1 MKCRIIQFTG
11 AVCWYVYSCCSVSVP
26 SFRCGHSPHLEHMF
40 AGGCG
45 GSADAEGPGAV
56 LGAVLGHGQPTSG
69 RVGE

>member
-1 MKCRIIQFTG
+1 M
-11 AVCWYVYSCCSVSVP
+11 SVP
-26 SFRCGHSPHLEHMF
+26 SFTCGHSPHLEHMF

-56 LGAVLGHGQPTSG
+56 LGAVLGHGQPNSG